1 MNECYKKSNDIT
13 MCYVF
18 LGVLCFADAQ
28 SEALKLFTEYRKVR
42 SSEQALYL
50 DVAMEE
56 LLITEKMKQFSY
68 DGIDC
73 LIFHTYNPTIYIVED
88 DYKVVDFTDAGS
100 DNSLGKEIHDY
111 FLEVEETIIGKFDG
125 TKIKKNDETKKTY
138 TMWMFETDGKFYI
151 QGDSSLEYPCI
162 RETDF
167 TNLFGSQD

>member
-1 MNECYKKSNDIT
+1 MSVIRKVMIVQCV
-13 MCYVF
+13 MFF
-18 LGVLCFADAQ
+18 LGVLCFADAE
-28 SEALKLFTEYRKVR
+28 SEALKVFTEYRKVR
-42 SSEQALYL
+42 SLEQALYL

-68 DGIDC
+68 DGISTM
-73 LIFHTYNPTIYIVED
+73 IFHTYNPTICIVED

-111 FLEVEETIIGKFDG
+111 FLKVEETIIGKFDD
-125 TKIKKNDETKKTY
+125 TKIEKNDETKKND
-138 TMWMFETDGKFYI
+138 TMWMIETDDKFYI
-151 QGDSSLEYPCI
+151 YGDSSLEYPCI